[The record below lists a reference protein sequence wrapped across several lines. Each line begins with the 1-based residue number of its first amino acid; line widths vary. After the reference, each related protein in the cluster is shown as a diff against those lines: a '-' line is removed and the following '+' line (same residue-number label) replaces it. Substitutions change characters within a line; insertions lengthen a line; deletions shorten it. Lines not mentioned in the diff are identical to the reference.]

1 MSGVDGRG
9 ASQRWWQF
17 GPIRHALIGGALAT
31 LGLVIQYGFG
41 VAENFVRPVYLAA
54 GLFGGLH
61 WVRETVRDLVQ
72 QQKLGIGVLM
82 LTAAVGACVLDMW
95 DEAAFL
101 IFLYGAAEGVEEYTY
116 ERTRRAIRD
125 LLDLAPPTATVLRGG
140 REEEVPAES
149 LKPGDVF
156 LVRPGGAVATDG
168 TIRNGRSDVNEA
180 SVTGESV
187 PVEKAPGGQVFA
199 GTINGRGL
207 LEVEATTAFAD
218 NTLSKIVHLV
228 ESAQEQKGTAQRWI
242 DRFGER
248 YTPAVLVVALGIAVV
263 PWLIGGDWRE
273 WSARAVVFLV
283 AAAPCAL
290 VMSMPVGMAAGIE
303 WGGRRGILIKGG
315 VHLEHLGSIRA
326 VALDKTGTLTEG
338 APAVTE
344 VLTVH
349 GDEPTLG
356 RIAAGIERASEHPLA
371 RAIVGWAA
379 LREIPAAPTQDFEA
393 LIGSGAS
400 ATVDGI
406 RTFAGSPELFA
417 SRGIAIDGIAAE
429 VERLQSEGKTVVL
442 VGDEQRVRGAFAIAD
457 PVRREASV
465 LVRLLL
471 ARGLHVTMLTGDN
484 VRTAHA
490 IGAAVGISDVHAG
503 LKPQDKVNA
512 IRELERKVGNVL
524 MVGDGVNDAPALAA
538 ATCGVAMGVAG
549 SDAAIEAA
557 DVALMANDLA
567 KIEDALALGARVQRV
582 SRQNIIFSLAILAA
596 MIPAAVA
603 NVIGVTVTVL
613 VHEASELLAVL
624 NGLRVASRRERVR
637 EP

>member
-1 MSGVDGRG
+1 MSGVDRRE

-17 GPIRHALIGGALAT
+17 GPIRTALIGGALAT
-31 LGLVIQYGFG
+31 LGLVAEYAFG
-41 VAENFVRPVYLAA
+41 VAEGFVRPLYLAA

-61 WVRETVRDLVQ
+61 WVRETVEELTQHR
-72 QQKLGIGVLM
+72 KLGIGALM

-125 LLDLAPPTATVLRGG
+125 LLDLAPPTATALRGG
-140 REEEVPAES
+140 REEEVPAET

-168 TIRNGRSDVNEA
+168 VIRSGRSDVNEA
-180 SVTGESV
+180 SITGESV
-187 PVEKAPGGQVFA
+187 PVEKPPGSHVFA
-199 GTINGRGL
+199 GSINGRGL

-218 NTLSKIVHLV
+218 NTLAKIVHLV
-228 ESAQEQKGTAQRWI
+228 ESAQEQKGRAQRWI

-248 YTPAVLVVALGIAVV
+248 YTPAVLVVALGLAVV
-263 PWLIGGDWRE
+263 PWLSGGDWRE
-273 WSARAVVFLV
+273 WSARAVVLLV

-290 VMSMPVGMAAGIE
+290 VMSMPVAMAAGIE

-326 VALDKTGTLTEG
+326 VAFDKTGTLTEG
-338 APAVTE
+338 APAVTD

-349 GDEPTLG
+349 GDERTLG
-356 RIAAGIERASEHPLA
+356 RIAAGIERASEHPLG

-379 LREIPAAPTQDFEA
+379 SREIPAASTQDFEA
-393 LIGSGAS
+393 LIGAGAS
-400 ATVDGI
+400 ATVDGV
-406 RTFAGSPELFA
+406 RTFAGSPELFV

-429 VERLQSEGKTVVL
+429 VERLQGEGKTVVL

-484 VRTAHA
+484 VRTARA
-490 IGAAVGISDVHAG
+490 VGAAVGISDVHAG

-596 MIPAAVA
+596 MIPAAVT
-603 NVIGVTVTVL
+603 NVIGVTVTVF